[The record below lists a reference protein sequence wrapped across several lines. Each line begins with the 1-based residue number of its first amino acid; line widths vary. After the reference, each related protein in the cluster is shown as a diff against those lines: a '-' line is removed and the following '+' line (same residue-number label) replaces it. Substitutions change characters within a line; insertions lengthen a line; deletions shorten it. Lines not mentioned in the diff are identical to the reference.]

1 MYFIKPYR
9 RGIFNK
15 YYKGM
20 PVFEMLLKDVNHA
33 VLLTKNWFQNGFK
46 SKVLLA
52 YPHYPSRGSTMYKV
66 ARLLGFVVT
75 NRKRRQPDAAVYWE
89 YATYRKEF
97 DFLESISHKVPVVN
111 LQSRDLSKRLVENV
125 SQQVFGYGTF
135 VDPLTYTGK
144 IVKKNDINAMHDGKA
159 IQAPVRKIEEGF
171 IYQRLIDNTASGDRV
186 VDIRVVVVEAVLDFV
201 YIKYRWI
208 SDRFKNPIE
217 TLIKPLDEVFSKE
230 EIRLLNEYCRAVK
243 LDFGEMD
250 VLRDNNDKR
259 IYVIDVNNTP
269 QGPPSHISKS
279 DGKYA
284 LRKIAE
290 AYKRAFLL
298 TKK

>member
-1 MYFIKPYR
+1 MYFIKHYR

-20 PVFEMLLKDVNHA
+20 PAFEMFLKDVNHA
-33 VLLTKNWFQNGFK
+33 GLLIKHWFQNGFRNK
-46 SKVLLA
+46 LLLA

-66 ARLLGFVVT
+66 AGLLGFVVS
-75 NRKRRQPDAAVYWE
+75 NRKRRHPDAAVYWE
-89 YATYRKEF
+89 YATFRKEF
-97 DFLESISHKVPVVN
+97 EFLESISSNVPVVN
-111 LQSRDLSKRLVENV
+111 LRSRNVSKKLVEEL
-125 SQQVFGYGTF
+125 SHKIFGYGTF
-135 VDPLTYTGK
+135 VDPLSYSGK
-144 IVKKNDINAMHDGKA
+144 IVKKNDINAMHDGEA
-159 IQAPVRKIEEGF
+159 IQGPIKETEEGF

-186 VDIRVVVVEAVLDFV
+186 VDIRVVIVKSLLDFV

-217 TLIKPLDEVFSKE
+217 TQIKPTEEVFSPE
-230 EIRLLNEYCRAVK
+230 EVRLLNEYCRAMD

-250 VLRDNNDKR
+250 VLRDNNDKK

-284 LRKIAE
+284 LQEIAA
-290 AYKRAFLL
+290 AYKREFL
-298 TKK
+298 